1 MSDIIRRQD
10 LKELLGNE
18 KHVTGDV
25 ADILPFLTKRTN
37 NINKHFHRMIGE
49 YVRHITNLRVNEK
62 SISPEILE
70 FETGKNILSQHI
82 AEQIQFSDGESKD
95 DFIRFIDEYLFN
107 QERIN
112 TFHPYLFNFIPIDKS
127 LTNEFGKYASFI
139 KQTILQDNSS
149 LVDFFKNKETDD
161 ILTEVII
168 KNLDILVDVNLN
180 IGNKNEKYQPLLNK
194 LSDLYQEDLL
204 FLSKHKEYFIQSF
217 PLLTHYYTFMYV
229 CQLVYNFEQFE
240 KGEMDEVFPFYF
252 AFEWESI
259 TKRRKVAD
267 PIQGFKYI
275 QDNEMNLF
283 PHIHTLSQLSHNEFN
298 KLAGD
303 TLSFMPY
310 SEIYKSVNNKGHEY
324 AEEFLNDLNLWIQDY
339 SNLTWTKVKLPPV
352 STTIEEGFRSLFS
365 LLKQGTNS
373 TVSGKYGKNIED
385 LGSSIFL
392 KKRGSIGYVFNLQ
405 HDFILLLVALSV
417 KEKRIPLN
425 QLFKELEK
433 RGIALD
439 HYSKQE
445 LLNLLESHNI
455 LEKKSDSGD
464 AQYVKPIL

>member
-1 MSDIIRRQD
+1 MTEIIRRQE
-10 LKELLGNE
+10 LKQLLSKE
-18 KHVTGDV
+18 KHVTGNV
-25 ADILPFLTKRTN
+25 VDILPFLTKRTN

-49 YVRHITNLRVNEK
+49 YVRHITNLQVEEK
-62 SISPEILE
+62 SISQEILE

-82 AEQIQFSDGESKD
+82 AQQIQFSDQESKE
-95 DFIRFIDEYLFN
+95 DFIRFVDEYLFN

-112 TFHPYLFNFIPIDKS
+112 TFHPYLFNFIPIDKA

-139 KQTILQDNSS
+139 KQTILQDNKETES
-149 LVDFFKNKETDD
+149 FFKNKETDD

-168 KNLDILVDVNLN
+168 KNLDILVKERKNND
-180 IGNKNEKYQPLLNK
+180 NKSENYQPLVNK

-204 FLSKHKEYFIQSF
+204 FLSKYKEYFIQSF

-240 KGEMDEVFPFYF
+240 KGHMEEVFPFYF

-267 PIQGFKYI
+267 PIQGFKYV
-275 QDNEMNLF
+275 QDNEINLF
-283 PHIHTLSQLSHNEFN
+283 PHIHTLSQLSHNELN
-298 KLAGD
+298 KARGVN
-303 TLSFMPY
+303 LSFMTY
-310 SEIYKSVNNKGHEY
+310 SDIYKAVNTRGPIY
-324 AEEFLNDLNLWIQDY
+324 AAEFLTDLNSWINDY
-339 SNLTWTKVKLPPV
+339 SNLEWTKVNNPPL
-352 STTIEEGFRSLFS
+352 SSTIEEGFRTLFA

-373 TVSGKYGKNIED
+373 TVSAKYGKNIED
-385 LGSSIFL
+385 LGSSTFL
-392 KKRGSIGYVFNLQ
+392 KRRGSIGYIFNLQ
-405 HDFILLLVALSV
+405 HDFILLLVAVCV
-417 KEKRIPLN
+417 KDKRIPLN
-425 QLFKELEK
+425 QLYKELEK

-445 LLNLLESHNI
+445 LLNVLDSHNI